1 MILSSSRTAAVRLR
15 RLHLPAA
22 SSPLFTS
29 RSLRHE
35 STHDSKKNSRANEP
49 RLGNTSHDTPSS
61 ASVKAASH
69 KQPLRP
75 ESPRRI
81 KVRRRVA
88 GPVKESTA
96 SSGSPRRN
104 RDLPQSTATG
114 NPIQP
119 LNPSPIDLGRLIA
132 RPRIQTI
139 ADGFGQTMLSLPSR
153 IAQQQFKG
161 DSNNTQSSTPS
172 ALSLLPSLH
181 ASAILDCQQYCKR
194 SANAA
199 TSKSG
204 TEASRRLLRG
214 KKQFLTLVRKLVS
227 RQAMTTI
234 SNNTPQSYRLVDHG
248 VPNQLLQDHV
258 DLASVLLL
266 AESASDNGLSKGHG
280 TRSSHC
286 SIQFM
291 SNMDNNQTA
300 KHTASPPLQNEPHP
314 VDCMQV
320 RRRHGRTK
328 STTTSTQTVAVPDIY
343 HDRLQLYLTVMNR
356 IARKL
361 GSVIV
366 HPVVDE
372 SETNATSDSSYPCA
386 PKAWSAVFGF
396 GHDDLPWNSGPR
408 EWSTLSSPK
417 AMGSGLPTVVVQ
429 WTGSNCR
436 IRILGL
442 YASPRLPSND
452 SEEEGNKTRLRRRR
466 APLPE
471 PVSLTFDAV
480 F

>member
-1 MILSSSRTAAVRLR
+1 MILSSSRTVAVRLR
-15 RLHLPAA
+15 RLYLPSV

-29 RSLRHE
+29 RSLRNE
-35 STHDSKKNSRANEP
+35 STHDSKKNSRANDP
-49 RLGNTSHDTPSS
+49 RSSNTIHDTTSS
-61 ASVKAASH
+61 PSVKAASH
-69 KQPLRP
+69 KHPLHP
-75 ESPRRI
+75 DSESPRRI

-88 GPVKESTA
+88 GPIKESTA
-96 SSGSPRRN
+96 FSPRRN
-104 RDLPQSTATG
+104 RDLQPTTPS
-114 NPIQP
+114 QP
-119 LNPSPIDLGRLIA
+119 LTPSPIDLGRLIV
-132 RPRIQTI
+132 RPRIQKIT
-139 ADGFGQTMLSLPSR
+139 DGFGQTMLSLPSR
-153 IAQQQFKG
+153 IAQQPLK
-161 DSNNTQSSTPS
+161 DVSNNSQPSTPS

-199 TSKSG
+199 PSKSG

-227 RQAMTTI
+227 RQAMTTTI
-234 SNNTPQSYRLVDHG
+234 NNNTPQSYRLVDHG

-300 KHTASPPLQNEPHP
+300 KHMTNPPVRNEPHP

-328 STTTSTQTVAVPDIY
+328 STTTSTQTVAVPDMY
-343 HDRLQLYLTVMNR
+343 QDRLQLYLTVMHR

-366 HPVVDE
+366 HPAVDE
-372 SETNATSDSSYPCA
+372 SETAAATNDCAYPCA

-396 GHDDLPWNSGPR
+396 GHDDMSWNSGPR
-408 EWSTLSSPK
+408 EFSALSLPK

-429 WTGSNCR
+429 WTGTNCR
-436 IRILGL
+436 VRILGL
-442 YASPRLPSND
+442 YASPRAPSND
-452 SEEEGNKTRLRRRR
+452 SEEGDNKTRLRRRR
-466 APLPE
+466 APLAE